1 MKAII
6 NAKVKTMTGKDYDD
20 GVILIEKGKIAKVG
34 PAKSVKVPKGAEV
47 IDAKKKL
54 VTPGLIDAHSHMGMW
69 EESNGFEGSDGNE
82 ITDPVTPN
90 MRAIDAIY
98 PFDTQ
103 FESAR
108 NGGVTA
114 VVTGPG
120 SANVIGGTFVAIKT
134 VGKCVDDMLIKDP
147 VAMKCA
153 FGENPKR
160 CYGSS
165 SKMPMTRMATAALL
179 RQTIEQAIEYNAKK
193 KAAKKDPA
201 KMPAY
206 NAKLE
211 AMIPVIEKKIPLKA
225 HAHRTDDILT
235 SIRIAKEYGLKMTL
249 DHCTE
254 GHLIVDEVKR
264 SGFNAI
270 IGPTYGFR
278 TKYELRNKTF
288 DTPGIL
294 SKAGIKIAIMTDSPV
309 HHQSELPLFAA
320 MAVNSGMD
328 REEALKAITINAAE
342 ITGIDK
348 RVGSIAPGKDADI
361 VIWDTDPLSLE
372 HRTYMVLIDGEVV
385 HKL

>member
-6 NAKVKTMTGKDYDD
+6 NAKIKTMAGKDFDN
-20 GVILIEKGKIAKVG
+20 GVILIDGGKIKKVG
-34 PAKSVKVPKGAEV
+34 PASSIKVPKGAEV

-69 EESNGFEGSDGNE
+69 EEAIGFEGDDGNE
-82 ITDPVTPN
+82 ITDPITPN
-90 MRAIDAIY
+90 LRAIDAVY

-103 FESAR
+103 FETAR

-120 SANVIGGTFVAIKT
+120 SANVVGGKFVAIKT
-134 VGKCVDDMLIKDP
+134 VGKCVDDMVIKEP

-160 CYGSS
+160 CYGT
-165 SKMPMTRMATAALL
+165 SKQMPMTRMATAALL
-179 RQTIEQAIEYNAKK
+179 RETIEKAIDYNNRK

-201 KMPAY
+201 KMPPY

-211 AMIPVIEKKIPLKA
+211 AMIPVVEGKLPLKA
-225 HAHRTDDILT
+225 HAHRSDDILT
-235 SIRIAKEYGLKMTL
+235 AIRIAKEYGLKMTL

-270 IGPTYGFR
+270 IGPSYGFR
-278 TKYELRNKTF
+278 TKYELRNLTF
-288 DTPGIL
+288 ETPGIL
-294 SKAGIKIAIMTDSPV
+294 SKAGIKVAIMTDSPV

-328 REEALKAITINAAE
+328 REDALKAITINAAE

-348 RVGSIAPGKDADI
+348 WVGSIAPGKDADI

-385 HKL
+385 HKK

>member
-6 NAKVKTMTGKDYDD
+6 NAKIKTMTGKDFDN
-20 GVILIEKGKIAKVG
+20 GVILIDGGKIKKVG
-34 PAKSVKVPKGAEV
+34 PASSVKVPKGAEV
-47 IDAKKKL
+47 IDAKKKF

-69 EESNGFEGSDGNE
+69 EEAIGFEGDDGNE
-82 ITDPVTPN
+82 ITDPITPN
-90 MRAIDAIY
+90 LRAIDAVY

-103 FESAR
+103 FETAR

-120 SANVIGGTFVAIKT
+120 SANVVGGKFVAIKT
-134 VGKCVDDMLIKDP
+134 VGKCVDDMVIKEP

-160 CYGSS
+160 CYGTSNQ
-165 SKMPMTRMATAALL
+165 MPMTRMATAALL
-179 RQTIEQAIEYNAKK
+179 RETIEKAIDYNNRK

-201 KMPAY
+201 KMPPY

-211 AMIPVIEKKIPLKA
+211 AMIPVVEGKLPLKA
-225 HAHRTDDILT
+225 HAHRSDDILT
-235 SIRIAKEYGLKMTL
+235 AIRIAKEYGLKMTL

-270 IGPTYGFR
+270 IGPSYGFR
-278 TKYELRNKTF
+278 TKYELRNLTF
-288 DTPGIL
+288 ETPGIL
-294 SKAGIKIAIMTDSPV
+294 SKAGVKVAIMTDSPV

-328 REEALKAITINAAE
+328 REDALKAITINAAE

-348 RVGSIAPGKDADI
+348 WVGSIAPGKDADI

-385 HKL
+385 HKK

>member
-6 NAKVKTMTGKDYDD
+6 NAKIKTMAGKDFDN
-20 GVILIEKGKIAKVG
+20 GVILIDGGKIKKVG
-34 PAKSVKVPKGAEV
+34 SASSVKVPKGAEV

-69 EESNGFEGSDGNE
+69 EEAIGFEGDDGNE
-82 ITDPVTPN
+82 ITDPITPN
-90 MRAIDAIY
+90 LRAIDAVY

-103 FESAR
+103 FETAR

-120 SANVIGGTFVAIKT
+120 SANVVGGKFVAIKT
-134 VGKCVDDMLIKDP
+134 VGKCVDDMVIKEP

-160 CYGSS
+160 CYGKSGTA
-165 SKMPMTRMATAALL
+165 PMTRMATAALL
-179 RQTIEQAIEYNAKK
+179 RDTIEKAIDYNNRK

-201 KMPAY
+201 KMPSY

-211 AMIPVIEKKIPLKA
+211 AMIPVVEGKLPLKA
-225 HAHRTDDILT
+225 HAHRSDDILT
-235 SIRIAKEYGLKMTL
+235 AIRIAKEYGLKMTL

-270 IGPTYGFR
+270 IGPSYGFR
-278 TKYELRNKTF
+278 TKYELRNLTF
-288 DTPGIL
+288 ETPGIL
-294 SKAGIKIAIMTDSPV
+294 SKAGIKVAIMTDSPV

-328 REEALKAITINAAE
+328 REDALKAITINAAE

-348 RVGSIAPGKDADI
+348 WVGSIAPGKDADI

-385 HKL
+385 HKK